1 MAFTTIK
8 KGDYND
14 QSKEVQRLLNLAGIK
29 TDTDGLYSDATYG
42 AVSEFQ
48 DRHGLNVTGEV
59 DELTWN
65 ELFKYNKPAD
75 GGKEQLN
82 QTTGNLPAGDL
93 PVGDELL
100 DDVLSGGKTETE
112 TGSEKEEE
120 TGNGNSNAAQESD
133 SKTENGGN
141 GYEYVTFEPES
152 NNPNVKYP
160 FEDKFNYESF
170 KYTNAELGNY
180 KDNDIVKQAEKL
192 LADQLQSK
200 PQKTESTWQ
209 EQLKNI
215 ISEIAN
221 RKDFS
226 YDMNGDALYQQY
238 KDKYIQQGKMAMQDA
253 MGQAAA
259 MTGGYGNSYAATV
272 GNQAYQAQLNN
283 LNDIIPELYQMAL
296 DRHNLKTNEMYKE
309 YAMLNDQVTA
319 DYNKYLDDLAA
330 WQSERDYLAGRYD
343 SERDFAYSQYI
354 DDRNFEYNKY
364 ADDKNYAYNEYLN
377 AIEYDKWAKEM
388 EYRKEQDDI
397 ANKLAAEKWDVEKKL
412 NGVTVGENGE
422 ITVEQGASGT
432 QSEVV
437 PLTEEEKQNLIP
449 TAAEYADK
457 GEEELKS
464 YLTELMATRGLSAE
478 EANAI
483 YETFFPTDRSG
494 MTFDTQPKDEETAV
508 AIDATMGDAE
518 IASAL
523 GVRNS
528 IVAKVRTFTTNNALA
543 NYLDGLEY
551 DGTITPEQADALYN
565 AFVQDT
571 SDLMDRNWSMVT
583 NGGANLF
590 GVDKNAEV
598 KDQYG
603 NKFTLDELM
612 NALIEEG
619 MNESDAKKFVIKLQK
634 DLGISSAG

>member
-1 MAFTTIK
+1 M
-8 KGDYND
+8 
-14 QSKEVQRLLNLAGIK
+14 VQRGSWGIR
-29 TDTDGLYSDATYG
+29 S
-42 AVSEFQ
+42 
-48 DRHGLNVTGEV
+48 NVC
-59 DELTWN
+59 
-65 ELFKYNKPAD
+65 
-75 GGKEQLN
+75 
-82 QTTGNLPAGDL
+82 
-93 PVGDELL
+93 
-100 DDVLSGGKTETE
+100 S
-112 TGSEKEEE
+112 
-120 TGNGNSNAAQESD
+120 
-133 SKTENGGN
+133 
-141 GYEYVTFEPES
+141 
-152 NNPNVKYP
+152 
-160 FEDKFNYESF
+160 
-170 KYTNAELGNY
+170 
-180 KDNDIVKQAEKL
+180 
-192 LADQLQSK
+192 
-200 PQKTESTWQ
+200 
-209 EQLKNI
+209 
-215 ISEIAN
+215 
-221 RKDFS
+221 
-226 YDMNGDALYQQY
+226 
-238 KDKYIQQGKMAMQDA
+238 
-253 MGQAAA
+253 
-259 MTGGYGNSYAATV
+259 
-272 GNQAYQAQLNN
+272 
-283 LNDIIPELYQMAL
+283 
-296 DRHNLKTNEMYKE
+296 H
-309 YAMLNDQVTA
+309 
-319 DYNKYLDDLAA
+319 
-330 WQSERDYLAGRYD
+330 
-343 SERDFAYSQYI
+343 SQYI

-388 EYRKEQDDI
+388 EYRKEQDDS

>member
-14 QSKEVQRLLNLAGIK
+14 YSKKAQQLLNAYGIK
-29 TDTDGLYSDATYG
+29 TDTDGYYSDATYG

-48 DRHGLNVTGEV
+48 DRHGLNVTGEI

-65 ELFKYNKPAD
+65 KLLEYDKPAD
-75 GGKEQLN
+75 GGKDLFN
-82 QTTGNLPAGDL
+82 QTTGNVPVGDL

-100 DDVLSGGKTETE
+100 DDVLSGGK
-112 TGSEKEEE
+112 KEEE
-120 TGNGNSNAAQESD
+120 TGNGNSNVVPEPD
-133 SKTENGGN
+133 SKKENGGN

-180 KDNDIVKQAEKL
+180 KDSEIVKQAEKL
-192 LADQLQSK
+192 LSEQLQSK

-343 SERDFAYSQYI
+343 SERDFAYGQYI

-377 AIEYDKWAKEM
+377 AIDYDRWRQQFEYEKGRDQIKD
-388 EYRKEQDDI
+388 EQW
-397 ANKLAAEKWDVEKKL
+397 AAELAESVRQFD
-412 NGVTVGENGE
+412 
-422 ITVEQGASGT
+422 EQMAAKYPSGT
-432 QSEVV
+432 ESEVV

-464 YLTELMATRGLSAE
+464 YLADLAARGLSAE
-478 EANAI
+478 EAKAI

-494 MTFDTQPKDEETAV
+494 MTFNSQQNGAETEV
-508 AIDATMGDAE
+508 KIDSMMGDAE
-518 IASAL
+518 IANAL
-523 GVRNS
+523 GVRGS

-543 NYLDGLEY
+543 NYLDGLES
-551 DGTITPEQADALYN
+551 DGTITTEQADALYN

-590 GVDKNAEV
+590 GVDKNAVV

-603 NKFTLDELM
+603 NEFTLDELM

-619 MNESDAKKFVIKLQK
+619 MNESAAKDFVIKLQK